1 MKEKRKCRIAPF
13 TLMEMVVVIT
23 IIALLAGVG
32 VPMYFS
38 HLEKANRNTA
48 KMQVKL
54 LEQAVFDYKL
64 DVKKLPAKLDDL
76 IANPG
81 GVEKWNGPYLKG
93 KKMPSDPWGNPYAY
107 NLKGDGEFEIICH
120 GADGQQGGA
129 GKNEDISSED

>member
-1 MKEKRKCRIAPF
+1 MSRQRRIRIVPF

-38 HLEKANRNTA
+38 HLEKANKNTA

-64 DVKKLPAKLDDL
+64 DTKKLPTKLDDL
-76 IANPG
+76 IATPG
-81 GVEKWNGPYLKG
+81 GEKWNGPYLKG
-93 KKMPSDPWGNPYAY
+93 KKIPMDPWGNPYVY
-107 NLKGDGEFEIICH
+107 NLKGDGEFEIISY
-120 GADGQQGGA
+120 GADGQPGGT
-129 GKNEDISSED
+129 GKNEDLSSED